1 MAYVITQTCCNDA
14 SCVAV
19 CPVNCIHPTPEEREF
34 AQTEML
40 HIDPQTCIDCG
51 ACADACPVEAIFPED
66 RLTEAQTRFK
76 DINAEY
82 YTAHPMPEN
91 WNPLT
96 PTPAPPRGQ
105 ETLRVAVVGAGP
117 AACYAAQELL
127 ERSNVEVEMFDRL
140 PTPWGLVRSGVA
152 PDHPGTKAV
161 TESFEWS
168 FRREAFALHLD
179 VEVGRDIDHDELLA
193 HHHAVVYATGASAD
207 RSLGI
212 PGEDLPGS
220 HAATEFVAWYNGH
233 PDYADRVFD
242 LSGERAVL
250 VGNGN
255 VALDVARILT
265 MDVDE
270 LARTD
275 IADHALEALRRSN
288 IREVVLLGRR
298 GPAQAAYSNPEF
310 LALGDL
316 NGVDVVVDE
325 SELDLDPASAEL
337 AAADPAVAMRMR
349 LAREYARREPRP
361 GNKRIVFRYLVSPT
375 AIEGT
380 DRVTGLRA
388 VRNELIPGD
397 DGALVARPTE
407 QTLHLDAQLVLRSIG
422 YRGVPL
428 PGVPFDERRAIVPN
442 EDGRVTGAG
451 PGVYV
456 TGWIKRGPSG
466 VIGTNKAC
474 AKETVAA
481 LLADFDAGRLA
492 RPAYGRRELD
502 RLLGQRRPSRVG
514 LSGWHEIDE
523 AERAAG
529 RAAGRPRVKL
539 TDRAR
544 LTKTA
549 AGRPRSGRS
558 LLRLVRR

>member
-207 RSLGI
+207 CSLGI

-514 LSGWHEIDE
+514 LSGWHEIDA

>member
-66 RLTEAQTRFK
+66 RLTETQARFK
-76 DINAEY
+76 DINADY

-168 FRREAFALHLD
+168 FRRDAFALHLD
-179 VEVGRDIDHDELLA
+179 VEVGRDLDHDELLA

-233 PDYADRVFD
+233 PDYADRAFD
-242 LSGERAVL
+242 LSGDRAVL

-325 SELDLDPASAEL
+325 SELDLDPASAQL

-375 AIEGT
+375 EIEGT
-380 DRVTGLRA
+380 DRVAGLRA
-388 VRNELIPGD
+388 VRNELIAGD

-407 QTLHLDAQLVLRSIG
+407 QALHLDAQLVLRSIG

-442 EDGRVTGAG
+442 ENGRVTGAG

-481 LLADFDAGRLA
+481 LLADFDAGRLT

-544 LTKTA
+544 LTTTA
-549 AGRPRSGRS
+549 AGRPRSGRG

>member
-66 RLTEAQTRFK
+66 RLTETQARFK
-76 DINAEY
+76 DINADY

-168 FRREAFALHLD
+168 FRRDAFALHLD
-179 VEVGRDIDHDELLA
+179 VEVGRDLDHDELLA

-233 PDYADRVFD
+233 PDYADRAFD
-242 LSGERAVL
+242 LSGERAIL

-375 AIEGT
+375 EIEGT
-380 DRVTGLRA
+380 DRVAGLRA

-407 QTLHLDAQLVLRSIG
+407 QALHLDAQLVLRSIG

-481 LLADFDAGRLA
+481 LLADFDAGRLT

-544 LTKTA
+544 LTTTA
-549 AGRPRSGRS
+549 AGRPRSGRG

>member
-66 RLTEAQTRFK
+66 RLTETQARFK
-76 DINAEY
+76 DINADY

-168 FRREAFALHLD
+168 FRRDAFALHLD
-179 VEVGRDIDHDELLA
+179 VEVGRDLDHDELLA

-233 PDYADRVFD
+233 PDYADRAFD

-375 AIEGT
+375 EIEGT
-380 DRVTGLRA
+380 DRVAGLRA

-407 QTLHLDAQLVLRSIG
+407 QALHLDAQLVLRSIG

-481 LLADFDAGRLA
+481 LLADFDAGRLT
-492 RPAYGRRELD
+492 RPAYGRRELEG
-502 RLLGQRRPSRVG
+502 LLGQRRPSRVG

-544 LTKTA
+544 LTTTA
-549 AGRPRSGRS
+549 AGRPRPGRG

>member
-66 RLTEAQTRFK
+66 RLTETQARFK
-76 DINAEY
+76 DINADY

-168 FRREAFALHLD
+168 FRRDAFALHLD
-179 VEVGRDIDHDELLA
+179 VEVGRDLDHDELLA

-233 PDYADRVFD
+233 PDYADRAFD

-325 SELDLDPASAEL
+325 SELDLDPASAQL

-375 AIEGT
+375 EIEGT
-380 DRVTGLRA
+380 DRVAGLRA

-407 QTLHLDAQLVLRSIG
+407 QALHLDAQLVLRSIG

-442 EDGRVTGAG
+442 ENGRVTGAG

-481 LLADFDAGRLA
+481 LLADFDAGRLT

-544 LTKTA
+544 LTTTA
-549 AGRPRSGRS
+549 AGRPRSGRG